1 MPFFLFI
8 NTEHMFYIILPYSI
22 IYVNVQSLQSKKYN
36 IGILHLCQNSRSTN
50 SVIPWLSPIS
60 MRFTFG
66 SRSWPNS
73 SRIMARSL
81 VPPWNPWMTRIRY
94 TPLSAA
100 RIRPSMASFASSP
113 FSPWTSISII
123 PPVSAFSFMYPSP
136 FLPYLK
142 FIIPKCRPVFKL
154 L

>member
-1 MPFFLFI
+1 MSK
-8 NTEHMFYIILPYSI
+8 LPQHQFC
-22 IYVNVQSLQSKKYN
+22 NPL
-36 IGILHLCQNSRSTN
+36 
-50 SVIPWLSPIS
+50 VIPHFNAFYFRLPL
-60 MRFTFG
+60 
-66 SRSWPNS
+66 
-73 SRIMARSL
+73 MAKFF
-81 VPPWNPWMTRIRY
+81 PDHGPQMTRIRY